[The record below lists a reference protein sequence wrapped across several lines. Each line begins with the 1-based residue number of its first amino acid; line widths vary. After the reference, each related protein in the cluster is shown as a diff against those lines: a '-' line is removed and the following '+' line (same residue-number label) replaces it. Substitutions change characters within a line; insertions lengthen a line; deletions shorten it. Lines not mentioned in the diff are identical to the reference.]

1 MRGSMTQAVVA
12 VGFFKGLRALLNDL
26 PEDFILRLS
35 PGLDEVT
42 RASLERGMAAAFAI
56 RRWRA
61 VGSIA
66 LVMGTLVFG
75 AGLPVPWLW
84 AVGTALWP
92 PYAALGLWSAG
103 VSCFL
108 LSGGIYLAHRSD
120 IRRLEGVAQALRGS
134 SLARDLA

>member
-1 MRGSMTQAVVA
+1 MTQAVVA

-26 PEDFILRLS
+26 PEDFILRVT

-42 RASLERGMAAAFAI
+42 RASLERGMAAALAI

-61 VGSIA
+61 AGSIGLA
-66 LVMGTLVFG
+66 VGALVFG
-75 AGLPVPWLW
+75 TGLLVPWLW
-84 AVGTALWP
+84 AVSIPLWP
-92 PYAALGLWSAG
+92 VYAAGGLWAAG

-108 LSGGIYLAHRSD
+108 LSGGIYLAHRSH
-120 IRRLEGVAQALRGS
+120 IRHLEGVAQALRGS